1 MYNHQVISPVWYA
14 VAGLA
19 LLMLMQLI
27 FSLMLLRRT
36 RRRNS
41 SSDYRR
47 RFLLAAPPA
56 CKRRALYVSETTY
69 ERYFAAAQP
78 MLGADKPLLWL
89 TDAIL
94 RDHLERYDREMRAVR
109 DMPDEKS
116 RQR

>member
-27 FSLMLLRRT
+27 FSLMLLRR
-36 RRRNS
+36 NS

-47 RFLLAAPPA
+47 RFLLAAPPT

-94 RDHLERYDREMRAVR
+94 RDHLDRYDGEMRAVR

>member
-19 LLMLMQLI
+19 LLMQLI

-47 RFLLAAPPA
+47 RFLLAAPPT

-69 ERYFAAAQP
+69 ERYFTAAQP

-94 RDHLERYDREMRAVR
+94 RDHLDRYEGEIRAVR
-109 DMPDEKS
+109 DTQGTKS

>member
-47 RFLLAAPPA
+47 RFLLAAPPT

-69 ERYFAAAQP
+69 ERYAAAQP

-94 RDHLERYDREMRAVR
+94 RDHLDRYDGEMRAVR

>member
-47 RFLLAAPPA
+47 RFLLAAPPT

-78 MLGADKPLLWL
+78 MLGAD
-89 TDAIL
+89 IL
-94 RDHLERYDREMRAVR
+94 RDHLDRYDGEMRAVR